1 MRRFCLIASLAVAA
15 TLFTVGLTLADVTA
29 VGYYRLG
36 DVDPGAVA
44 GNPGNPTTTDSSSAG
59 MNLTY
64 WTGTQNYSSSVAASA
79 AARTGSGLSMDFA
92 GNGFYLTQ
100 ASCLTGATDNFG
112 IEGWFNVDYLAQMG
126 LCCNGDGLSGYGFGL
141 YVIDANADGI
151 YTAQGYYCGRNLFD
165 TGFAP
170 TAGQWFY
177 MAMVRD
183 NGVTKMYVN
192 NTDEMVVSTTAE
204 PGSAAYTPQFSLGIV
219 SYDPFVGMADEV
231 RVFTFE
237 PGAFSASR
245 DLLIAVPE
253 PSTLAL
259 AAFGLV
265 GLVACVW
272 RKRK

>member
-1 MRRFCLIASLAVAA
+1 MKRYLLTALLAAAA
-15 TLFTVGLTLADVTA
+15 TLLAGTLAHANV
-29 VGYYRLG
+29 VGGGYYHLG
-36 DVDPGAVA
+36 EADPGAVA
-44 GNPGNPTTTDSSSAG
+44 GNTGNPTTTDSSGAG
-59 MNLTY
+59 MDLTY
-64 WTGTQNYSSSVAASA
+64 WTGTQVYSSSVAASA
-79 AARTGSGLSMDFA
+79 AATVGSSLSMDFA
-92 GNGFYLTQ
+92 GDGFYLTQ
-100 ASCLTGATDNFG
+100 ASCLTAATDNFG

-183 NGVTKMYVN
+183 NGVTKMYIN
-192 NTDEMVVSTTAE
+192 GTDEMVVSTTAE
-204 PGSAAYTPQFSLGIV
+204 PGSAAYTPQFSLGVV
-219 SYDPFVGMADEV
+219 SYDFFAGKADEV

-237 PGAFSASR
+237 AGAFNASR
-245 DLLIAVPE
+245 DLLIGVPE

-259 AAFGLV
+259 LGMSLV
-265 GLVACVW
+265 GLAAYAW